1 MNKFV
6 QQLISYA
13 MVALNLE
20 YDQRKFNNTK
30 ICRKNKRRYFVIQ
43 KKKKKKIMN
52 IPELRRQGSLKSF
65 RLHIDK
71 LYTPNFKITMDNWT

>member
-30 ICRKNKRRYFVIQ
+30 ICRKNKRRYFVIP
-43 KKKKKKIMN
+43 KKKKIH
-52 IPELRRQGSLKSF
+52 EHTGVGE
-65 RLHIDK
+65 DK
-71 LYTPNFKITMDNWT
+71 DL

>member
-30 ICRKNKRRYFVIQ
+30 ICRKNKRRYFVIP
-43 KKKKKKIMN
+43 KKKKN
-52 IPELRRQGSLKSF
+52 IPELAKTRISKEF
-65 RLHIDK
+65 
-71 LYTPNFKITMDNWT
+71 

>member
-13 MVALNLE
+13 MIALNLE

-30 ICRKNKRRYFVIQ
+30 ICRKNKRRYFMIQ
-43 KKKKKKIMN
+43 KKFKN
-52 IPELRRQGSLKSF
+52 IPELRRQRSQKSL

-71 LYTPNFKITMDNWT
+71 LYAPNFKITMDNWT

>member
-1 MNKFV
+1 MNKSV

-30 ICRKNKRRYFVIQ
+30 ICRKNKRRYFVIP
-43 KKKKKKIMN
+43 KKKKKN
-52 IPELRRQGSLKSF
+52 S
-65 RLHIDK
+65 
-71 LYTPNFKITMDNWT
+71 

>member
-1 MNKFV
+1 MNKSV

-30 ICRKNKRRYFVIQ
+30 ICRKNKRRYFVIP
-43 KKKKKKIMN
+43 KKNKIKFMN
-52 IPELRRQGSLKSF
+52 IPELAKTRISKEF
-65 RLHIDK
+65 
-71 LYTPNFKITMDNWT
+71 

>member
-1 MNKFV
+1 MNEFV

-30 ICRKNKRRYFVIQ
+30 ICRKNKRRYFVIP
-43 KKKKKKIMN
+43 KKKN
-52 IPELRRQGSLKSF
+52 IPELAKTRISKEF
-65 RLHIDK
+65 
-71 LYTPNFKITMDNWT
+71 

>member
-30 ICRKNKRRYFVIQ
+30 ICRKNKRRYFVIT
-43 KKKKKKIMN
+43 KKKKKIHEHTGVAKTR
-52 IPELRRQGSLKSF
+52 ISKEF
-65 RLHIDK
+65 
-71 LYTPNFKITMDNWT
+71 

>member
-43 KKKKKKIMN
+43 KKFKN

>member
-30 ICRKNKRRYFVIQ
+30 ICRKNKRRYFVIP
-43 KKKKKKIMN
+43 KKKTY
-52 IPELRRQGSLKSF
+52 PSWRRQGSLKSF

>member
-30 ICRKNKRRYFVIQ
+30 ICRKNKRRYFVIP
-43 KKKKKKIMN
+43 KKKKKKN
-52 IPELRRQGSLKSF
+52 S
-65 RLHIDK
+65 
-71 LYTPNFKITMDNWT
+71 

>member
-43 KKKKKKIMN
+43 KKKKKKNHEHTGVAKTRISK
-52 IPELRRQGSLKSF
+52 EF
-65 RLHIDK
+65 
-71 LYTPNFKITMDNWT
+71 